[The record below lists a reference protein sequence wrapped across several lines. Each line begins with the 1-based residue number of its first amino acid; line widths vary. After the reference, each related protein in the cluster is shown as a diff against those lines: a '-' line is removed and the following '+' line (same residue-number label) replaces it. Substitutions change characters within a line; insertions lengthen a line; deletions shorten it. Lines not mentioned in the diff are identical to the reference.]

1 MMIAR
6 HRYPIHTVIPPST
19 SPRGYKSCAPL
30 LFAPSNWKSTNRNGA
45 PRPVWTVEFRSCSA
59 IFIDGV
65 SKDEAMICD
74 RDAVVKFHDSVINA
88 TNYLA
93 RRCEDTHFPCQLRQA
108 EIKYGIVSVPEV
120 LVYHTVELLTVR
132 GDLQAFYALTAM
144 PGGLGLYL
152 IVSGGFITQKKNS
165 ALRSFSK
172 CGGELKAAL
181 TIDHAV
187 QLALS
192 LKTFEGRCMDE
203 VLYVLENGHICGLA
217 NATHTKEEV
226 QELQPMTGCN
236 VYVCATKPV
245 ALAVAAKLSAKED
258 VS

>member
-19 SPRGYKSCAPL
+19 SPRGYKSCTPL
-30 LFAPSNWKSTNRNGA
+30 LFAPSNWKITNRNGA
-45 PRPVWTVEFRSCSA
+45 PRPVWTIEFRSCSA

-74 RDAVVKFHDSVINA
+74 RDAVAKSHDSVIDA

-93 RRCEDTHFPCQLRQA
+93 RRL
-108 EIKYGIVSVPEV
+108 SVPEV
-120 LVYHTVELLTVR
+120 PVYHTVELLTVR

-165 ALRSFSK
+165 ALRHFSK
-172 CGGELKAAL
+172 CRGELKAAL

-192 LKTFEGRCMDE
+192 LKTFEGRRMDE

-217 NATHTKEEV
+217 DATHAKEEV
-226 QELQPMTGCN
+226 QDLQPMTGCD